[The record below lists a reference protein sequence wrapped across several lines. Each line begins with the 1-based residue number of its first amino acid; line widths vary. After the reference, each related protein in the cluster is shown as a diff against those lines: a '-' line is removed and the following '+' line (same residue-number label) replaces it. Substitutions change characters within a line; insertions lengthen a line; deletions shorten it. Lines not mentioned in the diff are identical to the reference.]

1 VNRGKLPTA
10 FRRVRFTAAL
20 SAGLLFGSA
29 GSSLAAPAAA
39 SESARI
45 EFRDSREILGTLT
58 VDLRIPI
65 FSGIRDVAF
74 QSHLNEEIVGT
85 IEHAVREMKEQYARD
100 ESDVKKGSLP
110 SWNHELYARAT
121 VTFNEAGIL
130 SFYLEIYRFTGGAH
144 GMIERKQYN
153 VDLQNSRFLSL
164 GDLFEKDFDYV
175 RSINAE
181 VEKRISLRP
190 GEFFR
195 EKSMGFET
203 ILPDQPFFIG
213 REGIVVYFA
222 PYQIA
227 PYSTGFPEFVI
238 PLGVLP
244 IVPWLLRGGK

>member
-1 VNRGKLPTA
+1 MNRGKLPTA

-20 SAGLLFGSA
+20 SAGLLFWSA
-29 GSSLAAPAAA
+29 GSSLAASAAA
-39 SESARI
+39 SESVRI
-45 EFRDSREILGTLT
+45 ESRDSREVMGTLT
-58 VDLRIPI
+58 VDLRIPV
-65 FSGIRDVAF
+65 FSGMPDVAF
-74 QSHLNEEIVGT
+74 QSHLNEEIAGT
-85 IEHAVREMKEQYARD
+85 IAHAVREMKEQHARD
-100 ESDVKKGSLP
+100 ESDANKGSLP

-144 GMIERKQYN
+144 GMTERKQYN

-181 VEKRISLRP
+181 VEKRISLRQ

-195 EKSMGFET
+195 EKSLGFET
-203 ILPDQPFFIG
+203 ILADQPFYIG

-227 PYSTGFPEFVI
+227 PYSAGFPEFVI

-244 IVPWLLRGGK
+244 IVAWPPRGGK